1 MKKLKDK
8 INKKKII
15 IGIVGLGY
23 VGLPLFS
30 RFADVGIKVYG
41 FDIDKEKIRKLKK
54 GISYIK
60 HVDFEFL
67 KKTQIKGCKFESN
80 YSLISQVDVIILC
93 LPTPLKKNQTP
104 ELKYIK
110 DTIKRIKKFMRAGQV
125 LSLESTTYPGTTEE
139 LIAPAISKK
148 FNLGKNYFLV
158 YSPERED
165 PGRKNVLLKN
175 IPKVLGGYTKQ
186 CTLIGAKIYKFAFKK
201 IVKVDSLKIAEF
213 TKLLENIYRS
223 VNIGLVNELKIIAD
237 KMDININKVIKASST
252 KPFGYQPFFPGPGL
266 GGHCI
271 PIDPFYLTW
280 KAKQFG
286 LDTKFIKLSGVINR
300 EITTWVVSK
309 LLKNLKNLK
318 NSNPKI
324 LIIGVAYKKNID
336 DIRESPSLKIMEMLS
351 KKKISFQYFDPY
363 IKKLYRNRNFYKKLS
378 SINMTQNKLKSFD
391 ATIIVTD
398 HDNINWEMVRKNSK
412 LVLDSR
418 NVYKQKFNNVIS
430 V

>member
-1 MKKLKDK
+1 MINEILKK
-8 INKKKII
+8 IKKKNFTVGII
-15 IGIVGLGY
+15 GLGY
-23 VGLPLFS
+23 VGLPLFT
-30 RFADVGIKVYG
+30 RFAEVGLKVYG

-60 HVDFEFL
+60 HVDFKFL
-67 KKTQIKGCKFESN
+67 KKTQIKGCKFETD
-80 YSLISQVDVIILC
+80 YLLISQVDIIILC

-110 DTIKRIKKFMRAGQV
+110 DTIYKIKKFMRVGQV

-139 LIAPAISKK
+139 LIAPTIMKK
-148 FNLGKNYFLV
+148 FDLGKNYFLV

-165 PGRKNVLLKN
+165 PGRTNITLKN

-186 CTLIGAKIYKFAFKK
+186 CSLIGEKIYSFAFNK

-300 EITTWVVSK
+300 EITNWVVSK
-309 LLKNLKNLK
+309 LIKNLKNK
-318 NSNPKI
+318 NSKV

-336 DIRESPSLKIMEMLS
+336 DIRESPSLKIMEILT
-351 KKKISFQYFDPY
+351 KRKISFQYYDPY
-363 IKKLYRNRNFYKKLS
+363 IKKLYRNRNFYRKLS
-378 SINMTQNKLKSFD
+378 SIKVTQSKLKSFD

-398 HDNINWEMVRKNSK
+398 HDNINWTMIQKNSK
-412 LVLDSR
+412 LILDTR
-418 NVYKQKFNNVIS
+418 NVYKQKFNNVVS

>member
-1 MKKLKDK
+1 MNKLKEK
-8 INKKKII
+8 IKKKKII
-15 IGIVGLGY
+15 IGIIGLGY

-30 RFADVGIKVYG
+30 RFAKIGLKVYG
-41 FDIDKEKIRKLKK
+41 FDIDKEKIRKLKQ
-54 GISYIK
+54 GISYIN
-60 HVDFEFL
+60 HVDFKFL
-67 KKTQIKGCKFESN
+67 QKTQLKDCKFISDF
-80 YSLISQVDVIILC
+80 SLISEVDVIILC
-93 LPTPLKKNQTP
+93 LPTPLKKNNIP

-110 DTIKRIKKFMRAGQV
+110 DTIRAIKKYMREGQV

-139 LIAPAISKK
+139 LIAPTIMKK
-148 FNLGKNYFLV
+148 FELGRNYFLV

-165 PGRKNVLLKN
+165 PGRTDIALKN
-175 IPKVLGGYTKQ
+175 IPKVLGGYSKK
-186 CTLIGAKIYKFAFKK
+186 CSLIGEKIYKFAFKK

-237 KMDININKVIKASST
+237 KMNININKVIKASST
-252 KPFGYQPFFPGPGL
+252 KPFGYHPFFPGPGL

-286 LDTKFIKLSGVINR
+286 LNTKFIKLSGLINR

-309 LLKNLKNLK
+309 LLKNLKNK
-318 NSNPKI
+318 NSKV

-336 DIRESPSLKIMEMLS
+336 DIRESPSLKIMEILS
-351 KKKISFQYFDPY
+351 KKKISFQYYDPY
-363 IKKLYRNRNFYKKLS
+363 IKKLYRNRNFYTKLN
-378 SINMTQNKLKSFD
+378 SIKVTAKKLKSFD

-398 HDNINWEMVRKNSK
+398 HDNINWDMVLNNSK
-412 LVLDSR
+412 LILDTR
-418 NVYKQKFNNVIS
+418 NVYKQKFDNVINA
-430 V
+430 